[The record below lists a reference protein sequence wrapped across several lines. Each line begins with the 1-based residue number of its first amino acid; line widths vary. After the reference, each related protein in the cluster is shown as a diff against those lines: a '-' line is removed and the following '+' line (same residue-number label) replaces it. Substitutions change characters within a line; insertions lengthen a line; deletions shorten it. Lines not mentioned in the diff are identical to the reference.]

1 MTSVPLWSYRQT
13 STSSKARPFWSRAS
27 RISFFPVC
35 STRIDGSEGRFPV
48 FYRYFPDDRD
58 DIRQLVELPE
68 QEMAARRLRQCEQGA
83 GMNAI
88 QVIEILGFIVEHQQV
103 VLPVGVFQ
111 ADELVER

>member
-1 MTSVPLWSYRQT
+1 MVVQANLYFQQG
-13 STSSKARPFWSRAS
+13 AS
-27 RISFFPVC
+27 FLVQGFENLVFPGIQEC